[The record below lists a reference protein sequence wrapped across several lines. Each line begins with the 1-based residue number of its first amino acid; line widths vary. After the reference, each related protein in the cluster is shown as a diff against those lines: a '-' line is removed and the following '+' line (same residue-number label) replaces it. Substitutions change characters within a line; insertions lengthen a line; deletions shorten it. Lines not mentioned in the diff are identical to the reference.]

1 MASGSVFPP
10 GAAATQQCQLQVVV
24 GRDAKSVLHAALLQ
38 RLVDLRPGKG
48 GIGPKRDF
56 LTHPLLTLNL
66 RQQHCFPAFGAVHVA
81 GP

>member
-1 MASGSVFPP
+1 LAP
-10 GAAATQQCQLQVVV
+10 
-24 GRDAKSVLHAALLQ
+24 R
-38 RLVDLRPGKG
+38 RLRVYTLGPGKG

-66 RQQHCFPAFGAVHVA
+66 RQQHFFLALGAVHVA